1 MLSLLG
7 FLNSVYPV
15 GPEIQALL
23 ATMLREHIIYKGK
36 YWLKEKAVCDK
47 IAFIQKGLVRIFFDS
62 GSREVCLWYNK
73 ENDVMLS
80 VQSFF
85 SQTPSWFAIQALE
98 DTSVLY
104 ITYQQ
109 LQDVYG
115 RFKDFN
121 INGRKLLEHYYSLS
135 EMHVKLLLEPTA
147 KRIEAVSRLYP
158 WMLEDPRIT
167 DKMMAAYIGVSHEHL
182 SRFKGKRRHG

>member
-7 FLNSVYPV
+7 FLNSIYPV

-23 ATMLREHIIYKGK
+23 ASMLKEHIIYKGK

-85 SQTPSWFAIQALE
+85 SQSPSWFAIQALE
-98 DTSVLY
+98 DTTVLY

-147 KRIEAVSRLYP
+147 KRVEAVSRLYP
-158 WMLEDPRIT
+158 WMLKDPRIT

-182 SRFKGKRRHG
+182 SRFKGKRKA